1 MAALLPAS
9 SIMHN
14 PMKWS
19 SELAGTNLAL
29 RAVYKA
35 HVDTMLPNLPH
46 LLLLL
51 ILLLCAG
58 RLWLQC

>member
-1 MAALLPAS
+1 
-9 SIMHN
+9 
-14 PMKWS
+14 MKWS